1 MGETEWENVAGTYR
15 RHEKE
20 EDEQTEIQVSK
31 LNFDGRC
38 DNGQSVNL
46 RISYKNFQTNHLHF
60 IFSKDATKIL
70 KNAEGM
76 LALSVLLELGEGD
89 EVALF
94 SYHGNLRDGGWHY
107 THFTGYLLR

>member
-38 DNGQSVNL
+38 DNGQSVNK
-46 RISYKNFQTNHLHF
+46 IPYENF
-60 IFSKDATKIL
+60 
-70 KNAEGM
+70 
-76 LALSVLLELGEGD
+76 
-89 EVALF
+89 
-94 SYHGNLRDGGWHY
+94 
-107 THFTGYLLR
+107 

>member
-38 DNGQSVNL
+38 DNGQSVNVFL
-46 RISYKNFQTNHLHF
+46 RFHIKVSKLIIYILYLQRMLQKSLKMQKECLHYPYF
-60 IFSKDATKIL
+60 
-70 KNAEGM
+70 
-76 LALSVLLELGEGD
+76 
-89 EVALF
+89 
-94 SYHGNLRDGGWHY
+94 
-107 THFTGYLLR
+107 

>member
-38 DNGQSVNL
+38 DNGQSIL
-46 RISYKNFQTNHLHF
+46 RLHTNIYKLIAYILYFQRMLQKSLKMQKGCLH
-60 IFSKDATKIL
+60 
-70 KNAEGM
+70 
-76 LALSVLLELGEGD
+76 
-89 EVALF
+89 
-94 SYHGNLRDGGWHY
+94 YPY
-107 THFTGYLLR
+107 Y

>member
-1 MGETEWENVAGTYR
+1 MDETEWENVAGTYR

-31 LNFDGRC
+31 LHFDGTC
-38 DNGQSVNL
+38 DNGLSINK
-46 RISYKNFQTNHLHF
+46 ISYKNFQTNHLHF
-60 IFSKDATKIL
+60 TSSKDATKIL

>member
-38 DNGQSVNL
+38 DNGQSVNVFL
-46 RISYKNFQTNHLHF
+46 RFH
-60 IFSKDATKIL
+60 TKISKLITYILYFQRMLQKSL
-70 KNAEGM
+70 KMQKEC
-76 LALSVLLELGEGD
+76 L
-89 EVALF
+89 
-94 SYHGNLRDGGWHY
+94 HY
-107 THFTGYLLR
+107 PYF